1 MKTYFKKLKILITGN
16 IGFKG
21 SWLFLWM
28 YMYGVKNNKEYPQIF
43 QLPSNFNALN
53 LKKITFKKIDLRDSK
68 KIIKEIKKF
77 QPDYIF
83 HLAAEAIVKG
93 LRKP

>member
-1 MKTYFKKLKILITGN
+1 MEQKFWNILKYSN
-16 IGFKG
+16 
-21 SWLFLWM
+21 
-28 YMYGVKNNKEYPQIF
+28 Y
-43 QLPSNFNALN
+43 PSNFNALN
-53 LKKITFKKIDLRDSK
+53 LKKKITFKKIDLRDSK

-93 LRKP
+93 LTKTLNIHGKQIHLVQLIF